1 MPNIELHGYGKK
13 PIALRNKIRAALKD
27 SPDADEIVT
36 TIHSTNVAS
45 LDDKPMPFLR
55 VISSPEGLDDLLERL
70 KPLGE
75 DIELIMLGRWIP
87 ATKNDQ
93 EE

>member
-1 MPNIELHGYGKK
+1 MPNIELHGYGDE

-27 SPDADEIVT
+27 SPDAAEIVT
-36 TIHSTNVAS
+36 TICPTSVAN
-45 LDDKPMPFLR
+45 LDDKSMPFLR

-70 KPLGE
+70 KPIGE

-87 ATKNDQ
+87 AIKKN
-93 EE
+93 